1 MKVRIA
7 RSLLTQELFKV
18 QGVTT
23 QKSSLMILNNV
34 LVEAKEGHIT
44 LHATDLDVSISTVCP
59 CEVIEEG
66 SVTLQAKQLFDMV
79 KNLRVDDLELE
90 TEANNYTAMSAG
102 TVNCRIPGTPSTEFP
117 DVPTVDDIPLL
128 PLGTARLLDMIE
140 KTLFSVSTDEGRPNL
155 NGAMLRA
162 SDSGA
167 LTMISTDGH
176 RLSKIE
182 LPGSDI
188 RPNYPADL
196 YDGIIIPR
204 KGLSELK
211 RTLDIADPELLFGL
225 HNNSIIFRHGP
236 TTMSIRLIDGKFPDV
251 DQVLPNET
259 DKKARMKKSDFIH
272 SLKFASIVAPSKT
285 GNVRVSFE
293 GDQCEIYTHDS
304 EQGEV
309 REVVPIEYE
318 GSPVKAGYNFRY
330 VLDVLNAIDGD
341 EILMEIIDSLSP
353 TLIRDASRD
362 EMLFVVMPMR
372 I

>member
-1 MKVRIA
+1 
-7 RSLLTQELFKV
+7 LLTQELFKV
-18 QGVTT
+18 QGVTN
-23 QKSSLMILNNV
+23 QKSTLMILNNV
-34 LVEAKEGHIT
+34 LLEAKEGRLT
-44 LHATDLDVSISTVCP
+44 LHATDLDVSISTTCP
-59 CEVIEEG
+59 CEVLTEG
-66 SVTLQAKQLFDMV
+66 SVTLQAKQLFDLV
-79 KNLRVDDLELE
+79 KNIREDELELE
-90 TEANNYTAMSAG
+90 TESNNYTAMRAG
-102 TVNCRIPGTPSTEFP
+102 TVNCRIPGTPASEFP
-117 DVPTVDDIPLL
+117 DIPSALDVPLL
-128 PLGTARLLDMIE
+128 PMGTVRLLDMIE

-155 NGAMLRA
+155 NGALLRA
-162 SDSGA
+162 SAASGS

-176 RLSKIE
+176 RLSRIE
-182 LPGSDI
+182 LQPTDDS
-188 RPNYPADL
+188 RPNYPAEL

-225 HNNSIIFRHGP
+225 HNNSIIFRHGA
-236 TTMSIRLIDGKFPDV
+236 TTTSVRLIDGKFPDV
-251 DQVLPNET
+251 DQVLPSET
-259 DKKARMKKSDFIH
+259 DKKARIRKSDFVH

-293 GDQCEIYTHDS
+293 GQECEIYTQDA

-318 GSPVKAGYNFRY
+318 GGAVKAGYNFRY
-330 VLDVLNAIDGD
+330 VLDVLNVLDGE

-362 EMLFVVMPMR
+362 EILFVVMPMR